1 MYNQGFDIT
10 KLEGMPSKEDLMSRS
25 VSEEEKKS
33 EDASNNQLMVY
44 LDPEDY
50 RDDYYKAKMLREKE
64 RLGEKGEEEEQKA

>member
-50 RDDYYKAKMLREKE
+50 RDDYYKAKMLRQKE
-64 RLGEKGEEEEQKA
+64 RLGEKGEEEEKA

>member
-64 RLGEKGEEEEQKA
+64 RLGEKGEEEEEKA